1 MILKCLFTPTVDDF
15 LDYQKFRLK
24 QTKIANV
31 YYFLFAF
38 MFAGS
43 IYFAITSKDFTYLV
57 STTIFAVA
65 FVLIYLYDR
74 NIKIKRQVKKF
85 QKLDS
90 SYLTTNEFILYHNAI
105 EINSVKEEGKPVIDT
120 VYPFSSLRAIL
131 ETDKT
136 YYLVLADSE
145 VRFIPKRDISEEN
158 IKIISDTL
166 KKIPNYKFVK

>member
-1 MILKCLFTPTVDDF
+1 MILKFLFTPTVDDF

-24 QTKIANV
+24 QAKVANI

-38 MFAGS
+38 MFAGA

-57 STTIFAVA
+57 STAILAVA
-65 FVLIYLYDR
+65 FLIMYFYDR
-74 NIKIKRQVKKF
+74 NIKIKRQVKRFEKM
-85 QKLDS
+85 DV

-105 EINSVKEEGKPVIDT
+105 EINSVREEGKPVIET

-131 ETDKT
+131 ETDKA
-136 YYLVLADSE
+136 YYLVLSDGE

>member
-1 MILKCLFTPTVDDF
+1 MILKFLFTPTVDDF

-24 QTKIANV
+24 QSKIANI

-43 IYFAITSKDFTYLV
+43 IYFAITSKDLTYLIC
-57 STTIFAVA
+57 TAIFAVA
-65 FVLIYLYDR
+65 FIAIYFYDR

-85 QKLDS
+85 QKIDS
-90 SYLTTNEFILYHNAI
+90 SYLSTNEFILYHNAI
-105 EINSVKEEGKPVIDT
+105 EINSVEEEGKPVIDT
-120 VYPFSSLRAIL
+120 VYPFATLRAIL
-131 ETDKT
+131 ETDKA
-136 YYLVLADSE
+136 YYMVLADSE

-166 KKIPNYKFVK
+166 NKIPNYKFVK